1 MLRNLELVGVS
12 GLTFRVQTSSKRS
25 VRGWYRRDPVLVA
38 FLTVW
43 AMLVLG
49 PGVVPLGRFSCVYD
63 PNADGLSCPLGRVCM
78 AYGGG
83 VVSVEGTLS
92 LESSGTGPVG
102 GDGRVVI
109 AAVVVICGGGL

>member
-1 MLRNLELVGVS
+1 M
-12 GLTFRVQTSSKRS
+12 
-25 VRGWYRRDPVLVA
+25 
-38 FLTVW
+38 W

-49 PGVVPLGRFSCVYD
+49 PGVVPLGRFSCVYG

-102 GDGRVVI
+102 RDGRVVI